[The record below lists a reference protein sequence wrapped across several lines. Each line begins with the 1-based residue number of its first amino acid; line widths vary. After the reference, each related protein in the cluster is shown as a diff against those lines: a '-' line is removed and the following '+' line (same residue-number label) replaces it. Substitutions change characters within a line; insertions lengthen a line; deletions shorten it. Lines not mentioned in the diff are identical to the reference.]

1 MKRRLLGYEGPS
13 VSAIGLGCMGMSQSY
28 GAGDE
33 TESIATIHRA
43 LELGIDFL
51 DTADVYGPHTNEEL
65 VGRAIAGRRDRVFL
79 ATKFGLSADKSN
91 PGEVAVEGRPDYV
104 RQAIDA
110 SLGRLKVDHVD
121 LYYLHR
127 VDPDT
132 PIEDT
137 VGAMA
142 ELVKAGKVRFLG
154 LSEVSPETLER
165 ACQVHPITAVQSE
178 YSLWTRDP
186 EGGILDACRRLGVGF
201 VPFSPLGRGFLSGE
215 LKSPADF
222 GEDDFRR
229 FNPRF
234 QGENFARNLELVEKV
249 KALAERRGCT
259 ASQMALAWVL
269 AQGSDIVPIPGT
281 KRRKYLEENAGAVD
295 IELTA
300 EELEAIQAIFPPGAA
315 AGPRYGE
322 AMMKAVNR

>member
-28 GAGDE
+28 GSGDE
-33 TESIATIHRA
+33 AESIATIHRA

-65 VGRAIAGRRDRVFL
+65 VGRAMAGRRDEVFL
-79 ATKFGLSADKSN
+79 ATKFGFPSDKAN
-91 PGEVAVEGRPDYV
+91 PGEIVINGSPDYV
-104 RQAIDA
+104 RAACDA
-110 SLGRLKVDHVD
+110 SLKRLNADHID

-127 VDPDT
+127 VDPRT

-137 VGAMA
+137 VDAMA
-142 ELVKAGKVRFLG
+142 GLVAAGKVRFLG
-154 LSEVSPETLER
+154 LSEVSAATLER
-165 ACQVHPITAVQSE
+165 ACKVHPITAVQSE

-186 EGGILDACRRLGVGF
+186 EVEVLDACRRLNVGF

-222 GEDDFRR
+222 GADDFRR
-229 FNPRF
+229 YNPRF
-234 QGENFARNLELVEKV
+234 QGDNFARNLELVDRV
-249 KALAERRGCT
+249 KALGARRGVT

-269 AQGSDIVPIPGT
+269 AQGDDIVPIPGT
-281 KRRKYLEENAGAVD
+281 KRRKYVEENAAAVD
-295 IELTA
+295 IDLTP

-322 AMMKAVNR
+322 AMMRAVNR